1 MGSKSDELTCLN
13 LAISECTKQR
23 GISKKIGLLLAG
35 QNIERVDNERPDFLR
50 YCKSNRKK
58 EKDIVI
64 GIEHFRV
71 DHYSIELSQQ
81 RVGSSGIVYE
91 KKLKTVF
98 DTWKPHI
105 DESKQI
111 PDGALSDISNL
122 IGQGLALRIQATYN
136 AFIESFKYSL
146 NKHIRSI
153 DYYHSIIDNYAKN
166 KDKKFAFLI
175 EIHSD
180 FCKLFFHDKNGV
192 HYGENTVPLFD
203 ELIRILEKVD
213 SRKVN
218 YLILCFGNT
227 VYNKNP
233 KVIAVPTVNLRN
245 QLAKQHIPV
254 YYYAGDDICLSGFQ
268 TPRLDLKSTSEYKR
282 NGDNIDFGVTIES
295 KDIKDETKL
304 EMVISAYKYIK
315 AIECQK
321 KNFATTNLV
330 EMFYQVYD
338 EYCAPFANMKVE
350 DIVKFIP
357 IITISNKDN
366 IELKFEKFKKDWG
379 YNDENKK

>member
-13 LAISECTKQR
+13 LAISECTKQK

-35 QNIERVDNERPDFLR
+35 QDIDRMDNERPDFLR
-50 YCKSNRKK
+50 CYKSIKK
-58 EKDIVI
+58 NEKDIVI

-71 DHYSIELSQQ
+71 DHYSIELSNQ
-81 RVGSSGIVYE
+81 RVGSTGIVYE
-91 KKLKTVF
+91 KRLKTVV
-98 DTWKPHI
+98 DTWNPHI
-105 DESKQI
+105 GESKQI

-122 IGQGLALRIQATYN
+122 IGQAFALRMQATYN

-146 NKHIRSI
+146 NKHMQSI
-153 DYYHSIIDNYAKN
+153 DYYHSVIDNYAKN
-166 KDKKFAFLI
+166 KDKRFAFLI
-175 EIHSD
+175 EIYSD
-180 FCKLFFHDKNGV
+180 FNKLLFFHDKNGV

-245 QLAKQHIPV
+245 QLEKQHIPV

-268 TPRLDLKSTSEYKR
+268 TPQLDLKSISNYKI

-295 KDIKDETKL
+295 KDIKEEAKL

-315 AIECQK
+315 AIECKK
-321 KNFATTNLV
+321 KNFVTTSLV

-338 EYCAPFANMKVE
+338 EYCAPFSNMKIE
-350 DIVKFIP
+350 DIINFIP
-357 IITISNKDN
+357 IITTNNKDN
-366 IELKFEKFKKDWG
+366 IELKFKKFKKDWG
-379 YNDENKK
+379 YND